1 MGIGRILHT
10 HKSFLY
16 CWCERIIH
24 KVRTVFQTYGF
35 HHTLHTH
42 FFFTD
47 CQYQTRYILEDGCM
61 SIELVRVL
69 VRVLVWVSFSSS
81 LYPISIYRFF
91 SSLFSPSSK
100 LRKNFTRYNLRD
112 TKFWWWHVKRYAVAR
127 QRRELSSFRPSRHAL
142 RSCPVLSCQSAQTDA
157 EQ

>member
-10 HKSFLY
+10 HKSFSH

-24 KVRTVFQTYGF
+24 KVRTVLQTYGF

-47 CQYQTRYILEDGCM
+47 CQYQT
-61 SIELVRVL
+61 
-69 VRVLVWVSFSSS
+69 SFSSS

-100 LRKNFTRYNLRD
+100 LRKNFTRDYQCGTRFLYWHIKPYVRIVQSFFVNTGIMVASYCVVMKASLAFIANL
-112 TKFWWWHVKRYAVAR
+112 A
-127 QRRELSSFRPSRHAL
+127 
-142 RSCPVLSCQSAQTDA
+142 
-157 EQ
+157 